1 MDAAQPSPLDVV
13 AIVPVGSLER
23 AKSRLGAVLDAEE
36 RRDLVLELAG
46 RTIRAAVATPGI
58 RETLVVTPDDEVREL
73 ATRAGARPMRQRS
86 RGLNDGL
93 REARDE
99 AIAGGAAAVLILP
112 IDLPQVTSEAIRDL
126 VEAAERQAPPVVA
139 IVGDRHG
146 RGTNALFLAPA
157 DIIDVHYGRH
167 SYEVHTASAVKA
179 GAALLELGGPLSI
192 DLDTPDDLL
201 MADVPGEIPESI
213 GG

>member
-1 MDAAQPSPLDVV
+1 
-13 AIVPVGSLER
+13 
-23 AKSRLGAVLDAEE
+23 
-36 RRDLVLELAG
+36 
-46 RTIRAAVATPGI
+46 
-58 RETLVVTPDDEVREL
+58 
-73 ATRAGARPMRQRS
+73 MRQRS

-112 IDLPQVTSEAIRDL
+112 IHLAQVTSEAIRDL
-126 VEAAERQAPPVVA
+126 VQAAERQAPPVVA